1 MSADVRDQPPTP
13 VFVLLSDGRSVEVR
27 PVDRADRAEL
37 LALHARASDESI
49 YRRFFSTNRDAAQ
62 DFVEVICGPGA
73 RVWSLVAV
81 HAGRVVGVA
90 TAFVAETGDSAE
102 VAFLVEES
110 LHGLGIGTVLLERLA
125 ALARHRGIVEFSA
138 EVLTDNVPMLRVF
151 HDVGFSLRQHQD
163 HGVVSLEVDL
173 SVDTDAVAAADRRR
187 RRSSQRSLTPLLEPR
202 SVAVVGVSRQPVGI
216 GRAVLDN
223 LMRAGFAG
231 PVYAVGR
238 RGLEVPGVTSLTRT
252 AQLPTGV
259 DLVVVALPEAR
270 AEAVVSAAAARGARA
285 CVVLA
290 TGRTGEPA
298 TRSLLGRRLA
308 TLAREHDMRLV
319 GPDSYGVAGSLR
331 GVRLDATY
339 GRVEPLPGTLA
350 VASQSGGVGVAL
362 LDAAGRRRTGLAC
375 FVSLGDKADL
385 SGNDLLSA
393 WTDDPAVGAAALY
406 LESFH
411 DPRGFARIAAGFSRA
426 KPLLVVFGGS
436 SAAGTRAGAA
446 PGAGDPPVHAVQALF
461 RAAGVVDVES
471 VRDLVD
477 TAALVTEQPLPRG
490 PRLGIVGN
498 CGGLGV
504 VAADAAE
511 RHHLEVPP
519 LAPETR
525 SQLGTGAATASPV
538 GTGNPVDLGAAATAA
553 DVAHAVQVLLDS
565 GETDALLVVVAA
577 TAVTDLAGIAEAV
590 EEAAATAPGVP
601 CLTVVVGGDPG
612 SRRRTTRFDSVEGA
626 ARSLGHA
633 VRYAR
638 WRAAAHGTPIGGH
651 VTTTVQDRADE
662 DEDEVGHR
670 APGHWLEPSAAAAL
684 LAAAGVPLER
694 AVPPA
699 TGPEI
704 VVGMVRDPHFGPLV
718 RVASGGG
725 GLWEDQTFL
734 MPPPSRADVREAL
747 SSLRRWPRPA
757 GPPDGT
763 PEVEGVVDLVV
774 AVGLLALGHP
784 EVLQL
789 ELDPV
794 VVTADGPVC
803 TEARVRSAGG

>member
-1 MSADVRDQPPTP
+1 MSAEVRDQPSTP
-13 VFVLLSDGRSVEVR
+13 VFVLLSDGRSIEVR
-27 PVDRADRAEL
+27 PVGRADHAQL

-62 DFVEVICGPGA
+62 DFVEVICNPGP

-81 HAGRVVGVA
+81 HAGRVVGLA
-90 TAFVAETGDSAE
+90 TAFVGDTGDSAE

-125 ALARHRGIVEFSA
+125 TLARDRGVTEFSA

-187 RRSSQRSLTPLLEPR
+187 RRSSRRSLAPLLEPR
-202 SVAVVGVSRQPVGI
+202 SVAVVGVSRQSVGI

-223 LMRAGFAG
+223 LLRAGFAG

-238 RGLEVPGVTSLTRT
+238 RGLEVPGVTCLTRT
-252 AQLPTGV
+252 TQLPTGV

-270 AEAVVSAAAARGARA
+270 AEAVVRAAAARGARA

-290 TGRTGEPA
+290 TGRTGEPR

-319 GPDSYGVAGSLR
+319 GPDSSGVAGSLR

-362 LDAAGRRRTGLAC
+362 LDAAARRRTGLAC

-446 PGAGDPPVHAVQALF
+446 PAVGDTPPVHAVQALF

-471 VRDLVD
+471 IRDLVD

-504 VAADAAE
+504 VAADAAA

-525 SQLGTGAATASPV
+525 SRLATDAGTASPV
-538 GTGNPVDLGAAATAA
+538 GTGNPVDLGAAATAT
-553 DVAHAVQVLLDS
+553 DVARAVRVLLDS
-565 GETDALLVVVAA
+565 DETDALLVVVAA
-577 TAVTDLAGIAEAV
+577 TAVTDLAGIVEAV
-590 EEAAATAPGVP
+590 EEAAAAAPAVP

-612 SRRRTTRFDSVEGA
+612 SRRRTTRFDSVEDA

-638 WRAAAHGTPIGGH
+638 WRAAAHGTPTGGP
-651 VTTTVQDRADE
+651 VATTVATIVERRPDDAHPDVDADVR
-662 DEDEVGHR
+662 D
-670 APGHWLEPSAAAAL
+670 APGHWLEPSAAADL
-684 LAAAGVPLER
+684 LASAGVPLTR
-694 AVPPA
+694 PA
-699 TGPEI
+699 PSAAGPEI

-718 RVASGGG
+718 RVASGGRE
-725 GLWEDQTFL
+725 LWEDQTYL
-734 MPPPSRADVREAL
+734 MPPPSRTDVREAL
-747 SSLRRWPRPA
+747 SSLRRWPQPSGARRRRGSSTWSSPSA
-757 GPPDGT
+757 CWRCGT
-763 PEVEGVVDLVV
+763 PRCCSWSW
-774 AVGLLALGHP
+774 
-784 EVLQL
+784 
-789 ELDPV
+789 
-794 VVTADGPVC
+794 T
-803 TEARVRSAGG
+803 RWW

>member
-1 MSADVRDQPPTP
+1 MSAEVRDQPSTP
-13 VFVLLSDGRSVEVR
+13 VFVLLSDGRSIEVR
-27 PVDRADRAEL
+27 PVGRADRAQL

-62 DFVEVICGPGA
+62 DFVEVICDPGP

-81 HAGRVVGVA
+81 HAGRVVGLA
-90 TAFVAETGDSAE
+90 TAFVGDTGDSAE

-125 ALARHRGIVEFSA
+125 TLARDRGVTEFSA

-173 SVDTDAVAAADRRR
+173 SVDTDALAAADRRR
-187 RRSSQRSLTPLLEPR
+187 RRSSRRSLTPLLEPR
-202 SVAVVGVSRQPVGI
+202 SVAVVGVSRESVGI

-223 LMRAGFAG
+223 LLRAGFAG

-238 RGLEVPGVTSLTRT
+238 RGLEVPGVTCLTRT
-252 AQLPTGV
+252 TQLPTGV

-270 AEAVVSAAAARGARA
+270 AEAVVRAAAAREARA

-290 TGRTGEPA
+290 TGRTGEPR

-319 GPDSYGVAGSLR
+319 GPDSSGVAGSLR

-362 LDAAGRRRTGLAC
+362 LDAAARRRTGLAC

-436 SAAGTRAGAA
+436 SAAGTRAGAVPA
-446 PGAGDPPVHAVQALF
+446 AGDTPPVHAVQALF

-471 VRDLVD
+471 IRDLVD

-504 VAADAAE
+504 VAADAAA
-511 RHHLEVPP
+511 RRHLEVPP

-525 SQLGTGAATASPV
+525 SRLATDAGTASPV

-553 DVAHAVQVLLDS
+553 DVARAVRVLLDS
-565 GETDALLVVVAA
+565 DETDALLVVVAA
-577 TAVTDLAGIAEAV
+577 TAVTDLAGIVEAV
-590 EEAAATAPGVP
+590 EEAAAAAPAVP

-612 SRRRTTRFDSVEGA
+612 SRRRTTRFDSVEDA

-638 WRAAAHGTPIGGH
+638 WRAAAHGTPTGGAVH
-651 VTTTVQDRADE
+651 RDRRSPPGRRRRRRCARGSRPLAGAVSGGRPARGGGRAADAT
-662 DEDEVGHR
+662 G
-670 APGHWLEPSAAAAL
+670 
-684 LAAAGVPLER
+684 
-694 AVPPA
+694 AVVA
-699 TGPEI
+699 VGPEI

-718 RVASGGG
+718 RVASGGRE
-725 GLWEDQTFL
+725 LWEDQTYL
-734 MPPPSRADVREAL
+734 MPPPSRTDVREAL
-747 SSLRRWPRPA
+747 SSLRRWPQPSGA
-757 GPPDGT
+757 
-763 PEVEGVVDLVV
+763 PETEGVVDLVV
-774 AVGLLALGHP
+774 AVGLLALRHP

-803 TEARVRSAGG
+803 TRARVRTAGG